1 MLHKICPSTTSVTY
15 GKLNWRIKT
24 IINSLSKMTTDEA
37 IAFLRQAYN
46 FDVVSPTLE
55 ALGLSMLH
63 LNDTILYT
71 NKHKH
76 IITHQVVVELE
87 HFRTSWKKDRG
98 FVRKWIRA
106 LSNVIFSCSDSTFE
120 RKNQSVVSTYKSLK
134 KKTSR
139 IAELN
144 SFLLQDFSVCVVV
157 PFYPLYRQIYRQLQ
171 RFHQLHCCK
180 HPQLLVNR
188 QHHLMFYH
196 QHPM

>member
-15 GKLNWRIKT
+15 GRLTERIKT
-24 IINSLSKMTTDEA
+24 IINSSSKMTTDEA

-71 NKHKH
+71 NKH

-87 HFRTSWKKDRG
+87 HFRTRWKKDRG

-106 LSNVIFSCSDSTFE
+106 LSNVSFSCSDSTFE
-120 RKNQSVVSTYKSLK
+120 RKIQSVVSTYKSLK

-139 IAELN
+139 IA
-144 SFLLQDFSVCVVV
+144 
-157 PFYPLYRQIYRQLQ
+157 
-171 RFHQLHCCK
+171 
-180 HPQLLVNR
+180 
-188 QHHLMFYH
+188 
-196 QHPM
+196 